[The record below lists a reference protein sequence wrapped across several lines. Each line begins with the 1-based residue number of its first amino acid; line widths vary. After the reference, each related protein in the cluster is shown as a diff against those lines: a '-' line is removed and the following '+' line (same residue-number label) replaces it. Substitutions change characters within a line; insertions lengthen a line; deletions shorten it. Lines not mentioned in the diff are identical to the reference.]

1 MGLPII
7 GGVLSTIGK
16 LVLPALGKLGKGKA
30 TVTGVAL
37 AAATSAILA
46 PQFPFDLNEALRQ
59 VLEII
64 REIGVIITLL
74 GYGRKSGYA
83 AKE

>member
-7 GGVLSTIGK
+7 GGILSTVGK

-30 TVTGVAL
+30 TVAGVGL
-37 AAATSAILA
+37 VAATSAVLA

-59 VLEII
+59 VLEIV
-64 REIGVIITLL
+64 REIGIIVGLM